1 MNKKTN
7 VVERL
12 RELILSGEL
21 QPGQKLKNGIELAN
35 DFGVAHLTMR
45 RALREL
51 ELSGDIKIIH
61 GRGIFVSERHTEKRK
76 FLIVRPGMAD
86 SAVPAH
92 YLLPYFL
99 QRCNELG
106 VEVDE
111 ADLIFLR
118 HSPVAGTVRQLKD
131 NQYTGILLACSGYN
145 GTEPEL
151 QIFRKLDIPVLIPR
165 GTETDSQITGFS
177 VLKSDERKAWQDG
190 LKYLKECGM
199 NKVGLIL
206 AGSNNKKRI
215 RGFTIDEHLALL
227 KQNGMLSDK
236 NMIELVNIKNAS
248 GLREKVEQCLK
259 NLMAQPEVPEAI
271 YCFSDFV
278 ALYVYLAAQKMNL
291 RIPED
296 LSVMG
301 FCGYPGGKM
310 LSPPLATVDCDYAA
324 AGKMAAEMLCD
335 PEKWY
340 FSENGIKDFI
350 IPHKIKK
357 RASVAVKKEM
367 LS

>member
-51 ELSGDIKIIH
+51 ELSGDINIIH

-76 FLIVRPGMAD
+76 FLLVRPGMTE
-86 SAVPAH
+86 SAAPPH
-92 YLLPYFL
+92 YILPYFL

-111 ADLIFLR
+111 ADMIFLR

-151 QIFRKLDIPVLIPR
+151 PIFRSLNIPILIPR
-165 GTETDSQITGFS
+165 GAENDSKITGFG
-177 VLKSDERKAWQDG
+177 VLKSDERQAWQDG

-206 AGSNNKKRI
+206 AGSNNNKRI

-236 NMIELVNIKNAS
+236 SMLEFVDIKDPAVLCS
-248 GLREKVEQCLK
+248 QVEQSFK
-259 NLMAQPEVPEAI
+259 NLMSQAEPPEAI

-278 ALYVYLAAQKMNL
+278 ALNVYLAAQKTGL

-296 LSVMG
+296 ISVMG

-324 AGKMAAEMLCD
+324 AGKTAAEMLCN

-340 FSENGIKDFI
+340 FSEDGIKDFI

-357 RASVAVKKEM
+357 RASVAVKKET